1 MSFQHLPSLSQPED
15 QNNSNYQEWT
25 VNTDNTMNYYDLSLA
40 ETCLEV
46 SRKEKKH
53 NVEQVEGNKEQWDVC
68 IAHYTKNVDRLG

>member
-1 MSFQHLPSLSQPED
+1 
-15 QNNSNYQEWT
+15 
-25 VNTDNTMNYYDLSLA
+25 MNYYDLSLA